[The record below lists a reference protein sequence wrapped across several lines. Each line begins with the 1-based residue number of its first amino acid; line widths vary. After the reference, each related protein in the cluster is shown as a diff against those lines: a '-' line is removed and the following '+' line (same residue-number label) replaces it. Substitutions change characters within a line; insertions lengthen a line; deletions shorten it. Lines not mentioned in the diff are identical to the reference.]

1 MARAFTT
8 KVVENLKPTS
18 QRQEIADPGL
28 TGLYL
33 VIQPSGAKSWA
44 VRYRYAGKPKK
55 LTLGKWPIMGV
66 AKARAAASE
75 ALEAIENGQDP
86 AAEKKQQKAA
96 RVSGK
101 NTVATQLENFHRRH
115 LSTIKTGEAVMQSL
129 RFNVLPVW
137 GEREVSD
144 ITRRDIT
151 QLLDEIIDDGRATT
165 ANRVKSYLTKF
176 LGWCEDRGVIE
187 QSPAIG
193 MKMPAKEKARDRP
206 LNDEEIRL
214 LWLACD
220 EELQPWGAFFKML
233 LLTGQRRGEVAHMQW
248 QDIDANG
255 VWRLS
260 STKNG
265 ERHDVP
271 LPETARAIIAELPV
285 KGPYVF
291 STNGTTPA
299 LALSKPSARIAAR
312 MNALASAE
320 KGEEVEIAHWR
331 PHDLRHTVKTGLA
344 ALGVS
349 LEIRSRA
356 TNHLSDIPVMDR
368 RYNHHDFEDEKRRA
382 LEAWAR
388 RVDVIVRGKGE
399 ENVINIERYSQK

>member
-1 MARAFTT
+1 MARALTT
-8 KVVENLKPTS
+8 KAVEAAKPS
-18 QRQEIADPGL
+18 DQRREIPDPGL

-33 VIQPSGAKSWA
+33 IVQPSGAKSWA
-44 VRYRYAGKPKK
+44 IRYRQAGKPKK

-66 AKARAAASE
+66 AAARAAASQ
-75 ALEAIENGQDP
+75 ALEGIEQGHDP
-86 AAEKKQQKAA
+86 AAEKRIKKAA
-96 RVSGK
+96 RISGK
-101 NTVATQLENFHRRH
+101 NTVSVQLDNFHRRH

-137 GEREVSD
+137 GDREVSD
-144 ITRRDIT
+144 ITRRDIVH
-151 QLLDEIIDDGRATT
+151 LLDEIIDDGRATT
-165 ANRVKSYLTKF
+165 ANRVKAYLSKF
-176 LGWCEDRGVIE
+176 LSWCEDRGVIE

-193 MKMPAKEKARDRP
+193 LKMPAREKARDRP
-206 LNDEEIRL
+206 LSDDEIRW
-214 LWLACD
+214 LWRACD
-220 EELQPWGAFFKML
+220 DEPKPWGAFFKML
-233 LLTGQRRGEVAHMQW
+233 LLTGQRRGEVARMQW
-248 QDIDANG
+248 DDIDSAG

-271 LPETARAIIAELPV
+271 LPPEARELIEAMPV

-291 STNGTTPA
+291 TTNGTAPA
-299 LALSKPSARIAAR
+299 LSLSKPTARLAAR
-312 MNALASAE
+312 MEEIAT
-320 KGEEVEIAHWR
+320 EEVGETITIPHWR

-368 RYNHHDFEDEKRRA
+368 RYNHHDFEQEKRRA
-382 LEAWAR
+382 LEAWSK
-388 RVDVIVRGKGE
+388 RVIRLRNAETMK
-399 ENVINIERYSQK
+399 NVVQFETHAK